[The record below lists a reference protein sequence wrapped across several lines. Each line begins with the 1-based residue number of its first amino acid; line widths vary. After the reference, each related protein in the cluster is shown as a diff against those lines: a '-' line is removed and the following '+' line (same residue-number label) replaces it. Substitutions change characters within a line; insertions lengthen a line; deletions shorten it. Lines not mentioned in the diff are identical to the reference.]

1 MILKWFTRDETTYEA
16 QDRTDIDLILYG
28 RRFGCL
34 DQMRAAGWLDEHDVS
49 YRFVDIGADEEA
61 AFRLEQWVGYQSVP
75 TFVIADSGSVMPV
88 EPPDA
93 LDGRRPR
100 GVNRSTMITEPSID
114 QLADFLLQH
123 ALLEE
128 KAA

>member
-1 MILKWFTRDETTYEA
+1 MVLQWFTRNETTYEA
-16 QDRTDIDLILYG
+16 QDRTDIDLIMYG

-34 DQMRAAGWLDEHDVS
+34 DQIRAAGWLDEHGVS
-49 YRFVDIGADEEA
+49 YRCVDIGADEEA

-75 TFVIADSGSVMPV
+75 TFVIANSDAVLPV
-88 EPPDA
+88 EPPDD

-100 GVNRSTMITEPSID
+100 GVNRGTMITEPSLD

-123 ALLEE
+123 DLLEE
-128 KAA
+128 KVA

>member
-1 MILKWFTRDETTYEA
+1 MVLKWFTQEEKTTYEA
-16 QDRTDIDLILYG
+16 HPRGDIDLILYG

-34 DQMRAAGWLDEHDVS
+34 DQMRAAGWLDTLGVS

-75 TFVIADSGSVMPV
+75 TFIVANSGSVLPI
-88 EPPDA
+88 EPPDE
-93 LDGRRPR
+93 LNGRRPR
-100 GVNRSTMITEPSID
+100 GLNRGTMITEPSID

-123 ALLEE
+123 DLI
-128 KAA
+128 KRI